1 MIGFKYQCRYVV
13 LANIKF
19 IQSLQ
24 QEPIVLERSVKLN
37 QDHDRGDK
45 GDRGLTVVMGVP
57 KEGEGKFLRTGL
69 RTGGRALK
77 VVQEVL
83 SDLRRK
89 GKMK

>member
-1 MIGFKYQCRYVV
+1 M
-13 LANIKF
+13 
-19 IQSLQ
+19 
-24 QEPIVLERSVKLN
+24 N

-89 GKMK
+89 GNIAKGTTDPRVEFISKVPHKS

>member
-19 IQSLQ
+19 VQSLQ

-57 KEGEGKFLRTGL
+57 KEGEGKFLRTG
-69 RTGGRALK
+69 GRALK